1 MAELSCN
8 LMDIAQASAGCSEQY
23 AGLGNTVYVVL
34 PEDLSAKPEYDETG
48 KAAFSTSAFTF
59 SEGKGAYKIRCKKQT
74 VQITATA
81 NEGARGYNVQL
92 MFTVDKD
99 VKNAAQVFRVLKN
112 KGDAIFLVENPAGG
126 FYVVYDP
133 DFGTEL
139 VNNYDT
145 GTTPDS
151 DMGHSVTV
159 TCNPCPFALTSWDG
173 TLTVKSEVSPGVGG

>member
-1 MAELSCN
+1 MAVSCD
-8 LMDIAQASAGCSEQY
+8 LKDIAQAAAGCSEQY

-34 PEDLSAKPEYDETG
+34 PEDLEAKPEYEETG
-48 KAAFSTSAFTF
+48 EAAFATTAFTF
-59 SEGKGAYKIRCKKQT
+59 AATKGAYKIRCKKQT
-74 VQITATA
+74 VQITSTA

-99 VKNAAQVFRVLKN
+99 VMNAAKVFRILKN

-126 FYVVYDP
+126 YYVVYDP
-133 DFGTEL
+133 QFGTEL

-151 DMGHSVTV
+151 DMGHTVTV
-159 TCNPCPFALTSWDG
+159 TCNPCPFALTSWNG
-173 TLTVKSEVSPGVGG
+173 TLTIKSEVAEE